1 MFTVLLYLIYFD
13 NGLKKLKETT
23 RYSNTRTVVRTGAC
37 PDHQLTNYFSTN
49 YNMLHAATYCM
60 NASYIITSDMLCLIE

>member
-37 PDHQLTNYFSTN
+37 PDHQLANYFNTN
-49 YNMLHAATYCM
+49 YNKLHAAT
-60 NASYIITSDMLCLIE
+60 